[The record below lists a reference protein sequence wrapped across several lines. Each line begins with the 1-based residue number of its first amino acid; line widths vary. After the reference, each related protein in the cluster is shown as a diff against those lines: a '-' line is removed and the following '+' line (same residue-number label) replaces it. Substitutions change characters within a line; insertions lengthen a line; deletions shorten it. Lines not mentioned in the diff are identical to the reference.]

1 MAISLPETEKK
12 SILKSPQTGLKPA
25 IASQNLLS
33 FGFRGK
39 IKPKEIL
46 FFASQLSLMAEIDTP
61 INRALTAIRNQT
73 ENSTFKGVI
82 QQILQDV
89 EDGRQL
95 SDAMSQ
101 HPRVFNKVF
110 VSMIKAGE
118 TVGLLKEILD
128 RIVEMEERRQE
139 LIAQVR
145 SALMYPLVLC
155 AVSILVVVFILIGVL
170 PKFTAFFAGRES
182 ILPLTT
188 RWLIALS
195 ASLKAY
201 WWAYLMFLAA
211 LAVAIKIFKQSEVGA
226 SLLDR
231 FLIAGPIIG
240 NLTNKIYNCQMLR
253 LLGNLMESHVPL
265 LEALEVTLGT
275 IGNRY
280 FREFIDTLMRH
291 VKEGGSFAQPFADY
305 AFTLESVKQMVA
317 IGEESGRLPRVM
329 LRLSEFYDAEVDREL
344 KTLAAMIEPMAL
356 VIMGTVV
363 GLIVSS
369 VILPLFRLAH
379 VVH

>member
-211 LAVAIKIFKQSEVGA
+211 LSVAIKIFKQSE
-226 SLLDR
+226 L
-231 FLIAGPIIG
+231 
-240 NLTNKIYNCQMLR
+240 
-253 LLGNLMESHVPL
+253 
-265 LEALEVTLGT
+265 
-275 IGNRY
+275 
-280 FREFIDTLMRH
+280 
-291 VKEGGSFAQPFADY
+291 
-305 AFTLESVKQMVA
+305 
-317 IGEESGRLPRVM
+317 
-329 LRLSEFYDAEVDREL
+329 
-344 KTLAAMIEPMAL
+344 
-356 VIMGTVV
+356 
-363 GLIVSS
+363 
-369 VILPLFRLAH
+369 
-379 VVH
+379 